1 MKRRRLVTAI
11 GLLLGSV
18 AVQAADP
25 FVVSDIR
32 VEGLQ
37 RISAGTVFAAMPVNV
52 GDKMENDAV
61 RSTIRSLFNTGNFD
75 DVRVSHEGNVLVV
88 TVQERP
94 SISEIVIEGNKQL
107 KTEDLTKNLDKA
119 GLSEGQVFKRSTL
132 EQMRQ
137 ELTRAYASQG
147 RYDAHIQTEVV
158 AQPRNRVSVRVSIEE
173 GENARI
179 KQINIVGNTVFDDDT
194 LIQLFELKTTGMWSW
209 LTSNDKYAKEKL
221 KGDREKLSSYYL
233 DRGYVKFHID
243 STQVSLSP
251 DRQAV
256 YITVNVSE
264 GSEYKFGKVDLSG
277 NIILPEE
284 ELRKFILVQEGKSF
298 SQALVTNTEKLLTT
312 RLGNEGYNFAKVKGI
327 PEINDETHRADI
339 KFFVDPGKRT
349 YVHRIGFSGNTRS
362 SDEILRREMRQME
375 AAPASSDKIEQSRVR
390 LERLGYFKEAKVDTQ
405 EVPGTD
411 DLIDIKYT
419 VEEQP
424 SGSIGASIGYAQD
437 AGLLLGANLQ
447 QDNFLGSGKQVGIGL
462 NKSQYMTDVRFNYT
476 NPYYTEDGVA
486 RGFSLF
492 YREADLGK
500 INVANYS
507 MSNRGASVNF
517 SYPIEETERL
527 SYAISISNTRIDPG
541 YGSPK
546 EVIGSPRPLSGIDTY
561 YTSTLQSNGVYSA
574 DEKPLAA
581 TEVQYKEYEAT
592 GFLDKFGNSYNDLS
606 LTLGWSQSTLNR
618 GQLATRGHAQ
628 SISAEVAVPAS
639 DLEYFKLSY
648 NGQMFVPLNDTF
660 TLRFRTELGY
670 GDGYGNI
677 DGLPF
682 FQNFYAGGFS
692 SVRGFRS
699 NTLGPRGTPADIY
712 QTGVPCL
719 TPAATATTPTA
730 IGCNTFAT
738 SSSYVVPTGLTK
750 IHSYAI
756 EDPARA
762 AAFGGNALVEGSV
775 ELLFPLP
782 FIKDQRSLRS
792 AVFLDTGNV
801 FSTNCSASQLNCM
814 APSLGELR
822 YSAGVGVSWITGF
835 GPLTFSIAKALNK
848 GQYDDTEF
856 FQFSIGRG
864 F

>member
-1 MKRRRLVTAI
+1 MKRSLLFSAI
-11 GLLLGSV
+11 GLLLGTST
-18 AVQAADP
+18 AMASDP

-37 RISAGTVFAAMPVNV
+37 RISAGAVFAAMPLNV
-52 GDKMENDAV
+52 GDTVESDTL
-61 RSTIRSLFNTGNFD
+61 RSTIRNLFRTGNFD
-75 DVRVSHEGNVLVV
+75 DVRVGRDGSVLVV
-88 TVQERP
+88 SVQERP

-107 KTEDLTKNLDKA
+107 KTEDLTKNLEKA

-137 ELTRAYASQG
+137 ELGRAYAAQG

-173 GENARI
+173 GETAKI
-179 KQINIVGNTVFDDDT
+179 KHINIVGNTVFDDET
-194 LIQLFELKTTGMWSW
+194 LVELFELKSTGWWSW
-209 LTSNDKYAKEKL
+209 LTGNDKYAKEKL
-221 KGDREKLSSYYL
+221 KGDIEKLNSYYL
-233 DRGYVKFHID
+233 DRGYVNFRVE

-251 DRQAV
+251 DRQQV
-256 YITVNVSE
+256 YISFNVNE
-264 GSEYKFGKVDLSG
+264 GSEYQFGKVDLSG

-284 ELRKFILVQEGKSF
+284 ELRKFVLIEKGKPF
-298 SQALVTNTEKLLTT
+298 SQALVTNTEKLITT

-327 PEINDETHRADI
+327 PEINNETKQADI

-349 YVHRIGFSGNTRS
+349 YVRRIEFSGNNKTA
-362 SDEILRREMRQME
+362 DEVLRREMRQME

-424 SGSIGASIGYAQD
+424 SGSIGASVGYAQD

-447 QDNFLGSGKQVGIGL
+447 QDNFLGSGKSVGIGV
-462 NKSQYMTDVRFNYT
+462 NKSQYMFDVRMNYV
-476 NPYYTEDGVA
+476 NPYYTEDGVS

-492 YREADLGK
+492 YREADLGE

-507 MSNRGASVNF
+507 MSTKGGLLNF

-527 SYAISISNTRIDPG
+527 TFALGVANTEIDPG

-546 EVIGSPRPLSGIDTY
+546 EVIGSPRPLKGFSTY
-561 YTSTLQSNGVYSA
+561 YVNQLQADGTYAAPESVSA
-574 DEKPLAA
+574 VTDADFLPY
-581 TEVQYKEYEAT
+581 QPT
-592 GFLDKFGNSYNDLS
+592 GFLDQYGDSYNEFT
-606 LTLGWSQSTLNR
+606 LTLGWVQSTLNR
-618 GQLATRGHAQ
+618 GQLATRGHSQ
-628 SISAEVAVPAS
+628 NFSVELAVPGS
-639 DLEYFKLSY
+639 DLEYYKLSY
-648 NGQMFVPLNDTF
+648 NAQKFLPLTESL

-670 GDGYGNI
+670 GDGYGDL

-682 FQNFYAGGFS
+682 FQNYYAGGFS
-692 SVRGFRS
+692 SVRGYRS

-712 QTGVPCL
+712 RTGRACVAVDTNGACTSFSPTQQSYL
-719 TPAATATTPTA
+719 KQPGQPFLDFYPIDNADDTAA
-730 IGCNTFAT
+730 IG
-738 SSSYVVPTGLTK
+738 
-750 IHSYAI
+750 
-756 EDPARA
+756 
-762 AAFGGNALVEGSV
+762 GNVLVEGSV

-782 FIKDQRSLRS
+782 FVKDQRSLRS
-792 AVFLDTGNV
+792 AVFLDAGNV
-801 FSTNCSASQLNCM
+801 FSTNCSPGQLNCFSPDFNEM
-814 APSLGELR
+814 R
-822 YSAGVGVSWITGF
+822 FSAGLGVTWITGF
-835 GPLTFSIAKALNK
+835 GPLTFSIARPLNK
-848 GQYDDTEF
+848 SEFDDTEF

>member
-52 GDKMENDAV
+52 GDKIESEAV
-61 RSTIRSLFNTGNFD
+61 RNTIRDLFKTGNFD
-75 DVRVSHEGNVLVV
+75 DVRVGREGNVLVV

-107 KTEDLTKNLDKA
+107 KTEDLTKNLDKS

-137 ELTRAYASQG
+137 ELARVYAGQG

-173 GENARI
+173 GDTARI

-194 LIQLFELKTTGMWSW
+194 LIQLFELKTTGLWSW

-221 KGDREKLSSYYL
+221 KGDLEKLNSYYL

-264 GSEYKFGKVDLSG
+264 GSEYKFGKIDLSG

-284 ELRKFILVQEGKSF
+284 ELRKFILVQEDKSF

-349 YVHRIGFSGNTRS
+349 YVHRISFSGNTRS
-362 SDEILRREMRQME
+362 ADDILRREMRQME

-447 QDNFLGSGKQVGIGL
+447 QDNFLGSGKQVGVGL
-462 NKSQYMTDVRFNYT
+462 NKSQYQTDVRFNYT

-492 YREADLGK
+492 YREADYGK
-500 INVANYS
+500 INIANYS
-507 MSNRGASVNF
+507 TSSRGGAVNF

-527 SYAISISNTRIDPG
+527 SYAIGVANTRIDPG

-546 EVIGSPRPLSGIDTY
+546 EVIGSPRPLKGIDTY
-561 YTSTLQSNGVYSA
+561 YTPTQQLDGTYSA
-574 DEKPLAA
+574 AEIPLPVD
-581 TEVQYKEYEAT
+581 TQYKPYDAT
-592 GFLDKFGNSYNDLS
+592 GFLDKYGRSYNELT
-606 LTLGWSQSTLNR
+606 LTLGWAQSTLNR

-628 SISAEVAVPAS
+628 NVSVELAVPGS
-639 DLEYFKLSY
+639 DLEYYKLNYS
-648 NGQMFVPLNDTF
+648 GQMFVPLNDTF

-670 GDGYGNI
+670 GDGYGNV

-699 NTLGPRGTPADIY
+699 NTLGPRGTPAEIY
-712 QTGVPCL
+712 QTGVPCI
-719 TPAATATTPTA
+719 TPSPGA
-730 IGCNTFAT
+730 IGCQAFANTQ
-738 SSSYVVPTGLTK
+738 SYVVPPGSSQ
-750 IHSYAI
+750 IYSYPT
-756 EDPARA
+756 EDPKRS
-762 AAFGGNALVEGSV
+762 AAFGGNALIEGSV

-792 AVFLDTGNV
+792 AVFVDTGNV
-801 FSTNCSASQLNCM
+801 FSTNCSTSEVNCM
-814 APSLGELR
+814 SPSLSELR
-822 YSAGVGVSWITGF
+822 YSAGLGISWITGF

-848 GQYDDTEF
+848 GPYDDTEF

>member
-1 MKRRRLVTAI
+1 MKRCLLFTAI
-11 GLLLGSV
+11 GLLLGSSV
-18 AVQAADP
+18 VQAADP

-37 RISAGTVFAAMPVNV
+37 RISAGAVFAAMPINV
-52 GDKMENDAV
+52 GDQIQDETL
-61 RSTIRSLFNTGNFD
+61 RSTMRSLFKTGNFD
-75 DVRVSHEGNVLVV
+75 DVRVGREGSVLVV

-107 KTEDLTKNLDKA
+107 KTEDLKKNLEKA

-137 ELTRAYASQG
+137 ELGRAYAAQG

-173 GENARI
+173 GDTAKI
-179 KQINIVGNTVFDDDT
+179 KHINIVGNTVFDDAT
-194 LIQLFELKTTGMWSW
+194 LTELFELKTTGWWSW

-221 KGDREKLSSYYL
+221 KGDLEKLNSYYL
-233 DRGYVKFHID
+233 DRGYVKFRID

-256 YITVNVSE
+256 YITLNVDE
-264 GSEYKFGKVDLSG
+264 GSEYQFGKVDLSG
-277 NIILPEE
+277 NIILPEA
-284 ELRKFILVQEGKSF
+284 ELRKFVLIEPGKPF
-298 SQALVTNTEKLLTT
+298 SQALVTNTEKLITT

-327 PEINDETHRADI
+327 PEINDETKQADI

-349 YVHRIGFSGNTRS
+349 YVRRIGFSGNNRTA
-362 SDEILRREMRQME
+362 DEVLRREMRQME

-390 LERLGYFKEAKVDTQ
+390 LERLGYFKEAKVDTL

-411 DLIDIKYT
+411 DLIDIKYS

-424 SGSIGASIGYAQD
+424 SGSIGASVGYAQD

-447 QDNFLGSGKQVGIGL
+447 QDNFLGSGKQIGIGL
-462 NKSQYMTDVRFNYT
+462 NKSQYLLDARFNYT
-476 NPYYTEDGVA
+476 NPYYTEDGVS
-486 RGFSLF
+486 RGFTLF
-492 YREADLGK
+492 YREADLSE

-507 MSNRGASVNF
+507 VSSRGASLNF

-527 SYAISISNTRIDPG
+527 TYALGIANTQIDPG

-546 EVIGSPRPLSGIDTY
+546 EVIGSPRPLKNIDSYYRSLLNPDGLTY
-561 YTSTLQSNGVYSA
+561 QDPAPAAGEVA
-574 DEKPLAA
+574 LANDPA
-581 TEVQYKEYEAT
+581 IFKDYDPT
-592 GFLDKFGNSYNDLS
+592 GFLDEHGDSYNELT
-606 LTLGWSQSTLNR
+606 LTLGWVQSTLNR
-618 GQLATRGHAQ
+618 GQLATRGHSQ
-628 SISAEVAVPAS
+628 NISFEVAVPGS
-639 DLEYFKLSY
+639 DLEYFKLNYS
-648 NGQMFVPLNDTF
+648 GQMFVPLNDTF

-670 GDGYGNI
+670 GDGFGNL

-692 SVRGFRS
+692 SVRGFKS

-712 QTGVPCL
+712 RTGVAC
-719 TPAATATTPTA
+719 
-730 IGCNTFAT
+730 T
-738 SSSYVVPTGLTK
+738 SITSNVCAGTDDKYSYVVGPDGK
-750 IHSYAI
+750 IYVDPI
-756 EDPARA
+756 EDPSDAS
-762 AAFGGNALVEGSV
+762 AFGGNVLVEGGM

-782 FIKDQRSLRS
+782 FVKDQRSLRS
-792 AVFLDTGNV
+792 AVFIDAGNV
-801 FSTNCSASQLNCM
+801 FSTNCSDTQVNCFT
-814 APSLGELR
+814 PDFGELR
-822 YSAGVGVSWITGF
+822 YSAGLGVSWITGF
-835 GPLTFSIAKALNK
+835 GPLTFSIAKPLNE
-848 GQYDDTEF
+848 GEFDETEF
-856 FQFSIGRG
+856 FQFSLGRG